1 LRYESV
7 PEMTRGDVES
17 ALVRNDPEELLVV
30 SLSVALHSGDV
41 DWAESVCLQLATHQ
55 HANVRGNAVL
65 ALGHLA
71 RLHGRLTLAALPVVD
86 AALQDSEPYVRG
98 QANAAA
104 DDLEH
109 FLGWRHAR

>member
-1 LRYESV
+1 MKYESV
-7 PEMTRGDVES
+7 PEMARGDVEG
-17 ALVRNDPEELLVV
+17 ALLRNDPAELLIV
-30 SLSVALHSGDV
+30 SLSVAMHSGDAA
-41 DWAESVCLQLATHQ
+41 WAASVCLRLATHS

-71 RLHGRLTLAALPVVD
+71 RLHSRLDRAALPVVES
-86 AALQDSEPYVRG
+86 ALQDPEPYVRG

-109 FLGWRHAR
+109 FLGWRFAR